1 MSLKTKIESLLFV
14 ALKPLSN
21 QKIAEL
27 LAAEKEEVGRT
38 LNELKDE
45 LNKNERGIQLMQ
57 LGTKFQLSTAPSNAK
72 IIRDYLQDEQT
83 GELTRPA
90 LETLTI
96 IAYRGPITKADLDVI
111 RGVNCA
117 LILRHLMIKGLIEST
132 EDKAKMTH
140 YYQVTFDFLKFLGL
154 SELKELPDFE
164 KLNQDENLQK
174 LLHPGLPAPV
184 AQGEEEKEESPAN
197 MGKNPPSLPVNPP
210 KT

>member
-14 ALKPLSN
+14 SLRPLSSL
-21 QKIAEL
+21 KIAEL
-27 LAAEKEEVGRT
+27 LAAKKEEVAQS
-38 LNELKDE
+38 LEELKNE
-45 LNKNERGIQLMQ
+45 MNTNERGLRLMQ
-57 LGTKFQLSTAPSNAK
+57 LGSKYQFSTSPDNAK
-72 IIRDYLQDEQT
+72 IIREYLQDEQT

-117 LILRHLMIKGLIEST
+117 LILRHLMIKGLIESM

-154 SELKELPDFE
+154 SEVKELPDFA
-164 KLNQDENLQK
+164 KLNQDENLYK
-174 LLHPGLPAPV
+174 LLHPEWPV
-184 AQGEEEKEESPAN
+184 ADTQAEGKGENEGQIGQIPPLNPAN
-197 MGKNPPSLPVNPP
+197 LPQ
-210 KT
+210 T

>member
-14 ALKPLSN
+14 ALKPLSA

-27 LAAEKEEVGRT
+27 LAAESDEVGRT

-57 LGTKFQLSTAPSNAK
+57 LGSKYSFSTAPANAK

-117 LILRHLMIKGLIEST
+117 LILRNLMIKGLIEST

-154 SELKELPDFE
+154 SEVKELPDFA
-164 KLNQDENLQK
+164 KLNEDENLQK
-174 LLHPGLPAPV
+174 LLHPELLLPADKLEP
-184 AQGEEEKEESPAN
+184 EKSETPAETAAVPA
-197 MGKNPPSLPVNPP
+197 KNPGLQSQ
-210 KT
+210 T

>member
-14 ALKPLSN
+14 SLRPLSST
-21 QKIAEL
+21 KIAEL
-27 LAAEKEEVGRT
+27 LAAEKGEVET
-38 LNELKDE
+38 ALEDLKTE
-45 LNKNERGIQLMQ
+45 MNGSERGITLMQ
-57 LGTKFQLSTAPSNAK
+57 LGTKYQLSTSPDNSK
-72 IIRDYLQDEQT
+72 IVRQYLKDEQT

-117 LILRHLMIKGLIEST
+117 LILRNLMIKGLIEAI

-154 SELKELPDFE
+154 AEAKELPDFE
-164 KLNQDENLQK
+164 KLNKDENLFK
-174 LLHPGLPAPV
+174 LLHPDSSLP
-184 AQGEEEKEESPAN
+184 QGGPEEAAKKPENSPP
-197 MGKNPPSLPVNPP
+197 NPESLPVDPAQ
-210 KT
+210 T

>member
-14 ALKPLSN
+14 ALKPLSA

-27 LAAEKEEVGRT
+27 LAAKKEDVEAALKGLKIET
-38 LNELKDE
+38 NEG
-45 LNKNERGIQLMQ
+45 ERGLQLMQ
-57 LGTKFQLSTAPSNAK
+57 LGSKYSLSTAPDNAK

-117 LILRHLMIKGLIEST
+117 LILRNLMIKGLIESIK
-132 EDKAKMTH
+132 DKAKMTH

-154 SELKELPDFE
+154 SEVKELPDFA
-164 KLNQDENLQK
+164 KLNQDENLYK
-174 LLHPGLPAPV
+174 LLHPELLAAEARP
-184 AQGEEEKEESPAN
+184 EEEKEEPAATFTE
-197 MGKNPPSLPVNPP
+197 NPAENPVNPP

>member
-14 ALKPLSN
+14 SLKPLSS

-27 LAAEKEEVGRT
+27 LSAEKKEVEAA
-38 LNELKDE
+38 LDDL
-45 LNKNERGIQLMQ
+45 KNETNTGERGLQLMQ
-57 LGTKFQLSTAPSNAK
+57 LGSKYSFSTTPDNAK
-72 IIRDYLQDEQT
+72 IIRDYLKDEQT

-117 LILRHLMIKGLIEST
+117 LILRNLMIKGLIESF
-132 EDKAKMTH
+132 EDKEKMTH

-154 SELKELPDFE
+154 SEVKELPDYE

-174 LLHPGLPAPV
+174 LLHPDLPSPDNQV
-184 AQGEEEKEESPAN
+184 ETEKEETPVETK
-197 MGKNPPSLPVNPP
+197 KNPTIEPQ
-210 KT
+210 T